1 MWGGGGGEGLTGGS
15 RAPTLMVH
23 HRQKAVCPCLSVPLV
38 FLLPFP
44 PCQETGAEVV
54 AVEDLNWKAET
65 KGLPGQ
71 QMGLQLVLRV
81 VADIG
86 IVGFPN
92 AGEGGEGREGGDGGG

>member
-1 MWGGGGGEGLTGGS
+1 M
-15 RAPTLMVH
+15 
-23 HRQKAVCPCLSVPLV
+23 
-38 FLLPFP
+38 
-44 PCQETGAEVV
+44 V

-92 AGEGGEGREGGDGGG
+92 AGEGRGRRAGCLRWIGEEGEGGAADGVAAGVEDGGGHRYCGLP

>member
-1 MWGGGGGEGLTGGS
+1 M
-15 RAPTLMVH
+15 
-23 HRQKAVCPCLSVPLV
+23 
-38 FLLPFP
+38 
-44 PCQETGAEVV
+44 V

-92 AGEGGEGREGGDGGG
+92 AGEGGEGREGGEGGG